1 MASSSSSLSKV
12 SSSSESIIKQNNFSD
27 LTLSHPEALLR
38 QVKLSGVRQSKI
50 TKCPILTALGGKGLM
65 AQVESD
71 FRKI

>member
-50 TKCPILTALGGKGLM
+50 TKCPILTALGGKG
-65 AQVESD
+65 
-71 FRKI
+71 